1 MLKKIIS
8 SMALCLV
15 LAGASNQLQG
25 RAAQRRT
32 RNSPCRISSDFI
44 AQPVIQPSAPM
55 TQNPVVQE
63 SAIKEKEECADCKKW
78 AKALQVREKQL
89 KEKKS
94 TSWLSYL
101 LPLIL
106 GFFGGTLNQSLNKYP
121 IPGLG
126 FPLRLPNF

>member
-32 RNSPCRISSDFI
+32 RNSPCRIASDFI

-63 SAIKEKEECADCKKW
+63 NAIKEKEECADCKKW
-78 AKALQVREKQL
+78 AKALEIRNKQL

-94 TSWLSYL
+94 TNWFSYL
-101 LPLIL
+101 LPLIA
-106 GFFGGTLNQSLNKYP
+106 GFFGGMGYQRVGPVS
-121 IPGLG
+121 IPLCGVNI
-126 FPLRLPNF
+126 PLKF